1 MIFLLLLVLLV
12 LAFEVWMIINA
23 IQNRELSDTAKL
35 LWLLGMVFIHPFV
48 AIAYY
53 FMVYRKSA

>member
-1 MIFLLLLVLLV
+1 MIFVLLLVLLI
-12 LAFEVWMIINA
+12 LAFEVWMIVDA
-23 IQNRELSDTAKL
+23 IRNQALSDNEKL